1 VVNPDGQHDWEVRGF
16 DKKLVA
22 AVSPIG
28 DAPFGAS
35 LINHPDAPGTLTL
48 SYGPIPTPSTG
59 IPISFCANV
68 SRLRGSLGV
77 MYNAVT
83 NMASAAR
90 NIHKTTV
97 VLFICVRRWIF

>member
-1 VVNPDGQHDWEVRGF
+1 VVNPEGQHDCEVRGF
-16 DKKLVA
+16 DRKLGA
-22 AVSPIG
+22 SALPIG

-35 LINHPDAPGTLTL
+35 LINHPEAPGTLTL

-59 IPISFCANV
+59 MPISFWANV
-68 SRLRGSLGV
+68 SRLNGSLGV
-77 MYNAVT
+77 IYNAVT
-83 NMASAAR
+83 NMARDAM